1 MSYFSVEKT
10 PFELAEI
17 DTWCQPPVNEL
28 NKRNFDE
35 IDRSGFRG
43 FSKKNFDE
51 IDKSG
56 FRGFTG

>member
-1 MSYFSVEKT
+1 V

-17 DTWCQPPVNEL
+17 ESWCSAPSNPLAEFS
-28 NKRNFDE
+28 KRNFDE